1 MLLFGRLGLPPFAVS
16 RPSSLREAWERVASG
31 EGIFPIAGGTSVIP
45 LLKSGLLE
53 VRELVDLSGIG
64 ELREARTEND
74 RVFVGAMI
82 THSELMD
89 LGLTALK
96 PVLEEFSRNHT
107 SPHIMNLATVG
118 GAIAN
123 STSSED
129 LLPVLMAFD
138 ANVMLYEG
146 DGGFEVPL
154 ADYVAR
160 RDSFRT
166 ALVRGVKIRSSWDGW
181 RFSFGKLSFSSLQL
195 PAFCVVVGAKLSNRK
210 VEDCR
215 IAVAFAEGLRP
226 GRLVAVEDA
235 VRGRPVDGM
244 RFSEVSEAVRAAVRP
259 AGDVHFPADYR
270 RVATSRMVALKLKE
284 VIGA

>member
-16 RPSSLREAWERVASG
+16 RPSSLREAWERIASG
-31 EGIFPIAGGTSVIP
+31 EGIFPIAGGTSLIP
-45 LLKSGLLE
+45 LLKSGLLKA
-53 VRELVDLSGIG
+53 RELVDLSGIG
-64 ELREARTEND
+64 ELREVRTAND

-96 PVLEEFSRNHT
+96 PVLDEFSRNHT

-118 GAIAN
+118 GAMAN

-154 ADYVAR
+154 ADYVVR

-166 ALVRGVKIRSSWDGW
+166 ALVRGVKIGSSWDGW
-181 RFSFGKLSFSSLQL
+181 RFSFGKLSFSSLRL

-215 IAVAFAEGLRP
+215 MAVAFAEGLRP
-226 GRLVAVEDA
+226 GRLVAVEDS
-235 VRGRPVDGM
+235 VRGRSVDEV

-270 RVATSRMVALKLKE
+270 KVATSRMVALKLKE